1 MHTMDPP
8 EAKPRKE
15 RDDTDAS
22 LQAERAKTD
31 AELTKTQSEVEAD
44 ADRVVE
50 VARERAGA
58 TLGEAR
64 DRADQK
70 MESAGATTAVVQG
83 VARER
88 KAEDKAVTDERGV
101 ADERLRVE
109 RLEQQRALSAL
120 LELEREA
127 TDDGLV
133 VERAHADETVAT
145 RDEFLGLVS
154 HDLRNLLGIISG
166 SAQMLATTFR
176 EQGKADPGSLAHAER
191 IHRSTARMNRLV
203 GDLLDVVGLEAGKLR
218 VVCEPHEA
226 RDLAKEAMEGFLPS
240 FTAKGLALTLEAPE
254 RSIVVKLDH
263 DRLNQVLSNL
273 LSNAFKFTEPGGQV
287 TLSLERV
294 GADARFSVV
303 DTGRG
308 IPAHRLVTIFER
320 FQQVT
325 NDSRGL
331 GLGLY
336 IAKCI
341 VDAHGGALWAENQ
354 VPHGTAM
361 RFTIPAP

>member
-1 MHTMDPP
+1 MDPSD
-8 EAKPRKE
+8 AKPRKE
-15 RDDTDAS
+15 RDETDAS
-22 LQAERAKTD
+22 LEAERAKTD
-31 AELTKTQSEVEAD
+31 AELAKTQTVVEAD

-50 VARERAGA
+50 LARERAGA

-64 DRADQK
+64 DRADQN
-70 MESAGATTAVVQG
+70 MEKAGVSNAVVQG

-88 KAEDKAVTDERGV
+88 KAEDRAVTDERGV

-109 RLEQQRALSAL
+109 RVEQQRALSAL
-120 LELEREA
+120 LDLEREA

-166 SAQMLATTFR
+166 SAQMLAARAR
-176 EQGKADPGSLAHAER
+176 EQGEGDSEGLAHAER
-191 IHRSTARMNRLV
+191 IQRSTARMNRLV

-218 VVCEPHEA
+218 VVCEPHDALE
-226 RDLAKEAMEGFLPS
+226 LVKEAMQAFLPS
-240 FTAKGLALTLEAPE
+240 FTAKGLALTLEAPKG
-254 RSIVVKLDH
+254 SIVVKFDH
-263 DRLNQVLSNL
+263 DRLFQVLSNL
-273 LSNAFKFTEPGGQV
+273 LSNAFKFTEPGGTV

-294 GADARFSVV
+294 GADARFSVT

-308 IPAHRLVTIFER
+308 IPAARLATIFER
-320 FQQVT
+320 FQQIT

-341 VDAHGGALWAENQ
+341 VEAHGGTLWAENQ
-354 VPHGTAM
+354 EPHGTAM
-361 RFTIPAP
+361 RFTIPAAR